1 MMTETHATK
10 DLKQKQAY
18 LAWQKNGYRGLIAGC
33 TGFGKSRLG
42 TWAAAA
48 VAKIPEPADVEK
60 WGHRFGKVLLVVPTE
75 ELRDNDWPA
84 EFEKWGYA
92 DVMKNHVKAV
102 CYASLTDEDCRDYH
116 VVIFDEFHHMTKRM
130 FDSCHVENAALGGTR
145 VIMLSATE
153 PKGAREKTKV
163 TMMKTLG
170 GVVYKIDLDEAAELG
185 LVSDYKIVVLD
196 IELDD
201 TDKYIE
207 AGPKDKRFMTT
218 EKKHH
223 EYLKKILT
231 KLRIEAEVDPKKAKS
246 LFFFEMKYNQFIY
259 NLKSKQT
266 VAERVMKD
274 LVAKGR
280 TLIFAGSIAQCEA
293 LCGEQVY
300 HSKVKEAKKEGLL
313 KDRWLSAFR
322 KKEISWLGAVDALN
336 EGVNIPEIDYELIA
350 QCDSNPRKLVQ
361 RVGRGVRFR
370 EGHKA
375 WVVILCALGTA
386 DESWVSKSLAPF
398 DREKIIRKPWK
409 TAP

>member
-1 MMTETHATK
+1 MTETHATK

-18 LAWQKNGYRGLIAGC
+18 LAWQKNGYRGLVAGC

-42 TWAAAA
+42 TWAATA
-48 VAKIPEPADVEK
+48 VVKVPEPADVEK
-60 WGHRFGKVLLVVPTE
+60 WGHRWGKTLLVVPTE

-84 EFEKWGYA
+84 EFKKWGLDA
-92 DVMKNHVKAV
+92 TLEHVTAV
-102 CYASLTDEDCRDYH
+102 CYASLNTVDCRDYH

-130 FDSCHVENAALGGTR
+130 YDSCKVENASLGGTR
-145 VIMLSATE
+145 VLMLSATE
-153 PKGAREKTKV
+153 PKGSREKTKV
-163 TMMKTLG
+163 AMMKQLG
-170 GVVYKIDLDEAAELG
+170 GVVYKIDLDEAEELG
-185 LVSDYKIVVLD
+185 LVSKYKIVVLD

-201 TDKYIE
+201 KDKYIE
-207 AGPKDKRFMTT
+207 AGPKAKRFMTT

-223 EYLKKILT
+223 EFLKKTLT
-231 KLRIEAEVDPKKAKS
+231 KLRIEADMDPSKAKS

-259 NLKSKQT
+259 NLKSKQI
-266 VAERVMKD
+266 VAEKVMKD
-274 LVAKGR
+274 LISKGR

-370 EGHKA
+370 EGHVA
-375 WVVILCALGTA
+375 WIVILRAVGTA
-386 DESWVSKSLAPF
+386 DENWVTKSLAPF
-398 DREKIIRKPWK
+398 DPEKIIYRPWK
-409 TAP
+409 TAT